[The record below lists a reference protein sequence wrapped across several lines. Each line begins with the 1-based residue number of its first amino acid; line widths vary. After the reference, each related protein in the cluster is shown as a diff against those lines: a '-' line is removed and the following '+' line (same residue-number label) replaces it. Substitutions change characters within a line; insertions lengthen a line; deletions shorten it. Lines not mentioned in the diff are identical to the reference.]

1 MMLGVGTR
9 LGSYEILTLLGAGGM
24 GEVYRAHDS
33 RLGRDV
39 ALKILPEAFR
49 SDPERLAR
57 FEREARALA
66 ALNHPNIA
74 AIYGIEEQ
82 PGATALVLEFVE
94 GETLADIIHRS
105 EASSRKSEGAVLQTS
120 HFRLQTSGGLPVA
133 EALSVARQIAD
144 ALDAAHEKGI
154 IHRDLKPANIK
165 ITPGEVVKVLDFGLA
180 KAIDPVHA
188 GLSAADLSNSPTMS
202 TGGTRAGMILGT
214 AAYMSPEQARGLAV
228 DRRTDIWAF
237 GCVLYELLTGRVAF
251 PGDTVSDVIAGILTR
266 DVDWG
271 ALPPETPPML
281 VRLLRRCIEK
291 DQKRRLRDIGDV
303 RLDLL
308 EIESTPRG
316 TVSSTS
322 GSAPAVREVQF
333 HRLTDFSGL
342 KESPTIS
349 PDGKMV
355 AFVAVVGGKRQ
366 IWIRLLAGGALLQVT
381 RDDADH
387 EQPRWAQDSSTL
399 IYYTPS
405 PRRDEPGTVWE
416 VSALGGWPRRVVE
429 ALGGGDISH
438 DGTRIALFQLVD
450 GQRALMTVA
459 RDGSRAERVATMPP
473 GDGYTWPRWSPDDRT
488 IAFQRTSAVGFE
500 VAIEMV
506 SVVTGER
513 RPIYRSEWIMGFCWL
528 PDGSGVI
535 CSSSHGSTLLYPPV
549 FNLRTV
555 DRDGRHDRPLTFG
568 DQSYV
573 HPDVHPAGRLLI
585 GRIRSQSDIWK
596 VPVGGTPAQNA
607 RQAIRITR
615 QTGQV
620 QTPTASPDGR
630 EVAYL
635 SDNGGHGNLW
645 VAKTDG
651 SSSIRQLTFETDAAV
666 VIGIPKWSP
675 AGSQIVFL
683 MTRAGQSGL
692 WTVHPDGSG
701 LRQMVERGWGPA
713 WSSDGRWLYYRSPV
727 TGDIHKVPVDGGE
740 PVVVN
745 TAPVAAPLAADGSTL
760 YSSIA
765 LRSEIFGLWAL
776 ETEIARASPED
787 GPHETLARVSGDRIP
802 GIPPVL
808 LPVLSPDGRWLAGP
822 LIDGA
827 TTNLWAIPTSGGDW
841 KQITD
846 FGDRSTVIARSV
858 SWSPDSGHI
867 YAAIADTETDILLL
881 NGLL

>member
-33 RLGRDV
+33 KLGRDV

-57 FEREARALA
+57 FQREARALA

-82 PGATALVLEFVE
+82 PDATALVLEFVE
-94 GETLADIIHRS
+94 GETLADIIRRRATPLD
-105 EASSRKSEGAVLQTS
+105 EAIGIMK
-120 HFRLQTSGGLPVA
+120 
-133 EALSVARQIAD
+133 QIAD
-144 ALDAAHEKGI
+144 ALDAAHKKGI

-165 ITPGEVVKVLDFGLA
+165 ITPGDVVKVLDFGLA
-180 KAIDPVHA
+180 KAIDTVHA
-188 GLSAADLSNSPTMS
+188 GLSAADLSNTPTMS
-202 TGGTRAGMILGT
+202 IGGTRAGKILGT
-214 AAYMSPEQARGLAV
+214 PAYMSPEQARGLAL
-228 DRRTDIWAF
+228 DRRTDVWAF
-237 GCVLYELLTGRVAF
+237 GCVLYELLTGRLVF
-251 PGDTVSDVIAGILTR
+251 PGDTISDVIAGILTR

-281 VRLLRRCIEK
+281 LRLLRRCVEK
-291 DQKRRLRDIGDV
+291 DQKRRPRDIGDV
-303 RLDLL
+303 SLDLL

-316 TVSSTS
+316 AVSST
-322 GSAPAVREVQF
+322 GVSAAAVREVQF

-342 KESPTIS
+342 KESPAIS

-399 IYYTPS
+399 LYYTPS
-405 PRRDEPGTVWE
+405 GRRDKPGTVWE
-416 VSALGGWPRRVVE
+416 VSALGGWPRRVAE
-429 ALGGGDISH
+429 ALDGGDISH
-438 DGTRIALFQLVD
+438 DGKRIALFQLVD

-473 GDGYTWPRWSPDDRT
+473 GDVYTWPRWSPDDRT

-500 VAIEMV
+500 IAIELV
-506 SVVTGER
+506 SVVTGEAR
-513 RPIYRSEWIMGFCWL
+513 TIYRSDWLMGFCWL
-528 PDGSGVI
+528 PDGSGII
-535 CSSSHGSTLLYPPV
+535 CSSSRGSTLMYPPV

-555 DRDGRHDRPLTFG
+555 DRDGQHDRPLTFG
-568 DQSYV
+568 DQSYI
-573 HPDVHPAGRLLI
+573 HPDVHSGGRLLI

-596 VPVGGTPAQNA
+596 VPVGGAPAENA

-620 QTPTASPDGR
+620 QAPTASPDGR

-645 VAKTDG
+645 VARTDG
-651 SSSIRQLTFETDAAV
+651 PSSNRQLTFETDATV
-666 VIGIPKWSP
+666 VVGVPKWSP
-675 AGSQIVFL
+675 AGNQIVFL
-683 MTRAGQSGL
+683 MTRAGQTGL
-692 WTVHPDGSG
+692 WTVRPDGSG

-727 TGDIHKVPVDGGE
+727 TASIYKVPADGGE
-740 PVVVN
+740 SVVVN
-745 TAPVAAPLAADGSTL
+745 TSTNAAPLAADGTTL
-760 YSSIA
+760 FAAIT
-765 LRSEIFGLWAL
+765 RGSEIFGFWAT
-776 ETEIARASPED
+776 EHEIARACPED
-787 GPHETLARVSGDRIP
+787 GPYETLARMSGDRLP

-808 LPVLSPDGRWLAGP
+808 LMVPSPDGRWLAAP

-827 TTNLWAIPTSGGDW
+827 TTNIWALPSSGGDW

-846 FGDRSTVIARSV
+846 FGDRSTMIARSV

-867 YAAIADTETDILLL
+867 YAAIAETETDILLL
-881 NGLL
+881 NGLV

>member
-1 MMLGVGTR
+1 VVLQAGAR
-9 LGSYEILTLLGAGGM
+9 LGAYEILAALGAGGM

-33 RLGRDV
+33 KLRRDV

-94 GETLADIIHRS
+94 GETLADII
-105 EASSRKSEGAVLQTS
+105 
-120 HFRLQTSGGLPVA
+120 QTSGGLPIA

-165 ITPGEVVKVLDFGLA
+165 LRPDGSVKVLDFGLA
-180 KAIDPVHA
+180 KAMQ
-188 GLSAADLSNSPTMS
+188 SPTALSSDVSQSPTLTTPAM
-202 TGGTRAGMILGT
+202 TRAGVILGT
-214 AAYMSPEQARGLAV
+214 AAYMSPEQARGLTV
-228 DRRTDIWAF
+228 DKRTDIWAL

-251 PGDTVSDVIAGILTR
+251 QGETVSDVIASILTR
-266 DVDWG
+266 NVEWD

-281 VRLLRRCIEK
+281 VRLLRRCVEK

-308 EIESTPRG
+308 EIEPTPRG
-316 TVSSTS
+316 TVSSVS
-322 GSAPAVREVQF
+322 GSPPAVREVQF

-399 IYYTPS
+399 LYYTPS

-416 VSALGGWPRRVVE
+416 VSALGGWPRRLAE

-506 SVVTGER
+506 SVVTGEH

-555 DRDGRHDRPLTFG
+555 DRDGRHDRRLTFG

-573 HPDVHPAGRLLI
+573 HPDVDPAGRLLI

-596 VPVGGTPAQNA
+596 VPVGGTPAENA

-635 SDNGGHGNLW
+635 SDSGGHGNLW

-683 MTRAGQSGL
+683 VTRAGQSGL

-701 LRQMVERGWGPA
+701 LRPMVERGWEPA

-727 TGDIHKVPVDGGE
+727 TRYVQKVPVDGGE
-740 PVVVN
+740 PIVVN
-745 TAPVAAPLAADGSTL
+745 TAPLGAPLAADGSTL
-760 YSSIA
+760 YSSIT
-765 LRSEIFGLWAL
+765 LGSEIFGLWAT
-776 ETEIARASPED
+776 EKEIARASPED
-787 GPHETLARVSGDRIP
+787 GPYETLARMSGDRLP
-802 GIPPVL
+802 GFPPAL

-858 SWSPDSGHI
+858 SWSPDSAHI
-867 YAAIADTETDILLL
+867 YAAIADTETDIVLL